1 MSEITEKSIREE
13 LGITPEMLS
22 NTEGPQTAILAP
34 GEHHYFY
41 NKPGRNYMVS
51 VTNMDDSY
59 TVDCVGVYDLET
71 NHCRKLLENIQP
83 LRNESVI
90 AKMDK
95 NGIRVYNWT
104 KEGAPGR
111 PKVFVSVYSA

>member
-13 LGITPEMLS
+13 LGINPEVLS
-22 NTEGPQTAILAP
+22 NVEGAQTAILAP
-34 GEHHYFY
+34 GDHHYFY
-41 NKPGRNYMVS
+41 AKPGRNYIVS
-51 VTNMDDSY
+51 VTNIDDSY
-59 TVDCVGVYDLET
+59 DANHISIFNLET
-71 NHCRKLLENIQP
+71 NHHLATLNIP
-83 LRNESVI
+83 SLRNETVP

-95 NGIRVYNWT
+95 NGIRVYNKS